1 MLLVL
6 QPQVATPA
14 PDRLLPPVEQVLL
27 LLAEQEVLVSEA
39 VPGQVQQLLPEM
51 QPELK
56 ALQKCVSLRLR
67 SRS

>member
-6 QPQVATPA
+6 QPQVATPV
-14 PDRLLPPVEQVLL
+14 PDRHPVQVEQVLL
-27 LLAEQEVLVSEA
+27 LLAEREVLVSEA

>member
-27 LLAEQEVLVSEA
+27 LAEQEVLVSGA

>member
-1 MLLVL
+1 ML
-6 QPQVATPA
+6 QPQVATPV
-14 PDRLLPPVEQVLL
+14 PDRLPVLVEQVLL
-27 LLAEQEVLVSEA
+27 LLAEREVLVSEV

>member
-14 PDRLLPPVEQVLL
+14 PDRLLPPVEQVL

-56 ALQKCVSLRLR
+56 ALLKYVSLRLR